1 MKQRESFSSRLGFLL
16 ISAGCAIG
24 LGNVWRFPYI
34 TGQYGGAAFVV
45 VYLLFLVIMGLPV
58 MVMEFS
64 VGRGSQKSM
73 AGSFQALEPK
83 GTRWHW
89 YSWFGLAGNYL
100 LMMFYTSVS
109 GWLILYCIKMAKG
122 DFHGL
127 DTAGVSQEF
136 GNMLSQPGLMTV
148 FMVLVVVGSM
158 LVVSRGL
165 QNGVEKINKAMMLC
179 LLAVMVLLAVRSLT
193 LEGGMEGLAFYLMPN
208 FHNLMYDA
216 QGNFILW
223 EAIYA
228 AMGQAFFTLSLGIGA
243 LAIFGRYIGKE
254 HTLPG
259 EALRAGL
266 QPVERLPASGG
277 WHFHHGFGGL
287 PGQRQHSASGLSGVS
302 AVLRHSQGL
311 GLGQLPGRGQ
321 HRFGPALPPQCA
333 FLCDI
338 PAAHYH
344 VHHLCHGLLEPLL
357 CLTKRAGTSR
367 PFFCAKMMAR

>member
-83 GTRWHW
+83 GSRWHW

-136 GNMLSQPGLMTV
+136 GNMLSQPGIMTV

-165 QNGVEKINKAMMLC
+165 QNGVEKINKAMMLFC
-179 LLAVMVLLAVRSLT
+179 WPEISQMMKCQATASGCWFRSLV
-193 LEGGMEGLAFYLMPN
+193 
-208 FHNLMYDA
+208 
-216 QGNFILW
+216 GNIRVFMCQEIMNSG
-223 EAIYA
+223 A
-228 AMGQAFFTLSLGIGA
+228 A
-243 LAIFGRYIGKE
+243 
-254 HTLPG
+254 
-259 EALRAGL
+259 
-266 QPVERLPASGG
+266 ER
-277 WHFHHGFGGL
+277 
-287 PGQRQHSASGLSGVS
+287 
-302 AVLRHSQGL
+302 
-311 GLGQLPGRGQ
+311 
-321 HRFGPALPPQCA
+321 
-333 FLCDI
+333 
-338 PAAHYH
+338 
-344 VHHLCHGLLEPLL
+344 
-357 CLTKRAGTSR
+357 K
-367 PFFCAKMMAR
+367 K

>member
-45 VYLLFLVIMGLPV
+45 VYLLFLV
-58 MVMEFS
+58 
-64 VGRGSQKSM
+64 
-73 AGSFQALEPK
+73 
-83 GTRWHW
+83 
-89 YSWFGLAGNYL
+89 
-100 LMMFYTSVS
+100 
-109 GWLILYCIKMAKG
+109 
-122 DFHGL
+122 
-127 DTAGVSQEF
+127 
-136 GNMLSQPGLMTV
+136 
-148 FMVLVVVGSM
+148 VVVGSM

-243 LAIFGRYIGKE
+243 LAIFGSYIGKE

-277 WHFHHGFGGL
+277 WHLHHGFGGL
-287 PGQRQHSASGLSGVS
+287 PGQR
-302 AVLRHSQGL
+302 
-311 GLGQLPGRGQ
+311 
-321 HRFGPALPPQCA
+321 
-333 FLCDI
+333 
-338 PAAHYH
+338 
-344 VHHLCHGLLEPLL
+344 
-357 CLTKRAGTSR
+357 
-367 PFFCAKMMAR
+367 